1 MQVVLLGRENSVDM
15 GFVVVRAVVVEICGL
30 HDFTKTDTG
39 LPTRPEAARDRRK
52 RPVINPSPP
61 IVVWMVQTGTP
72 GLVTGLQAL

>member
-1 MQVVLLGRENSVDM
+1 M
-15 GFVVVRAVVVEICGL
+15 VRKLSL

-52 RPVINPSPP
+52 RLVINPSPP
-61 IVVWMVQTGTP
+61 IVVWMVQTDSP